1 MTILSVILLLFS
13 ILLST
18 IRNISLKSISDVPV
32 NTKTF
37 YIFQAIILLSGSIII
52 AIANGL
58 KSISPTTVL
67 YALFYGLLL
76 IMAQW
81 NYTFALKTGKVGVC
95 AIVYAMGFIIPT
107 LLGFLVWG
115 ETVTVLKTIGII
127 LVFPTIILSGKK
139 SDKTKGSN
147 KYLIPLLLAMMA
159 SGGLGIV
166 QKIHQSTEYANELT
180 GLVFVAFLIAGVI
193 SLIAAGFAK
202 KQETPTK
209 KMQVGICIF
218 TGLCFSISNLL
229 NTKLTGLLDS
239 SVFFPVANIGNI
251 LFSVFASFILFKER
265 LNKQVITV
273 LILGFSA
280 ILLINMG

>member
-1 MTILSVILLLFS
+1 MTILSVILLFFS
-13 ILLST
+13 MLLST

-37 YIFQAIILLSGSIII
+37 YIFQAIILFSGSIII

-76 IMAQW
+76 IMTQW

-107 LLGFLVWG
+107 ILGFLVWG
-115 ETVTVLKTIGII
+115 EAITILKTIGII

-139 SDKTKGSN
+139 TDDSKGSN

-180 GLVFVAFLIAGVI
+180 GLVFVAFFIAGVI

-202 KQETPTK
+202 KHETPTK
-209 KMQVGICIF
+209 KTQVGICIF
-218 TGLCFSISNLL
+218 TGLCYSIANLL

-280 ILLINMG
+280 ILFINMG

>member
-18 IRNISLKSISDVPV
+18 IRNISLKSISDIPV

-37 YIFQAIILLSGSIII
+37 YIFQAIILFSGSIII

-58 KSISPTTVL
+58 KSISPTTML

-76 IMAQW
+76 IMTQW

-107 LLGFLVWG
+107 ILGFLVWG
-115 ETVTVLKTIGII
+115 EAITMLKTIGII

-139 SDKTKGSN
+139 TDDSKGSN

-202 KQETPTK
+202 KHETPTK
-209 KMQVGICIF
+209 KTQVGICIF
-218 TGLCFSISNLL
+218 TGLCYSIANLL

-265 LNKQVITV
+265 LNKQVLTV
-273 LILGFSA
+273 LILGFCA
-280 ILLINMG
+280 ILLINIG